1 VYAQIEGVLNYL
13 NQNLAA
19 EPVASGIV

>member
-1 VYAQIEGVLNYL
+1 VYAQIKGVLNDVD
-13 NQNLAA
+13 QNLAA